1 MKTTRTLNRR
11 SLTRYLLQAVTLGA
25 IASVGVFVF
34 TVREDSWEQI
44 KQFHWPLLPVLF
56 GTVFLAWI
64 SNGGRIMILSRA
76 LGYNLK
82 FRQAIAVSMSAEFG
96 IAATPAGVGGT
107 VLRLALLRQA
117 NIPLTKG
124 GSMLAA
130 DVAVD
135 LAFFALITPI
145 AIFVILKDPFFG
157 GLLQEADD
165 LHVIGA
171 ISAVVLITA
180 GLVFLVSRPAIQRAM
195 QRRAGSFAYGRRKRW
210 PARIRSVRWAASRST
225 RRIITSLRFIFLRR
239 RGALIVDFFFA
250 SIQWCCRYSLL
261 PLVLYA
267 FGTTTNPFPLF
278 LIQGILFSL
287 SLVIVLPGGG
297 GSVEVFAGIILPQF
311 TSLALVG
318 VVLMT
323 WRFFSYHLYLL
334 GGGLMFFWTCSRL
347 NRVFPQRENIEPAS
361 SLGVEFEDRP

>member
-1 MKTTRTLNRR
+1 MRTSRTLNRR

-25 IASVGVFVF
+25 IASVGVFIF
-34 TVREDSWEQI
+34 TVREDTWEQI
-44 KQFHWPLLPVLF
+44 RQFHWPLLPVLF
-56 GTVFLAWI
+56 GTVFLAWAC
-64 SNGGRIMILSRA
+64 NGGRIMILSRA

-135 LAFFALITPI
+135 LAFFTLITPI

-171 ISAVVLITA
+171 ISAVVLITV
-180 GLVFLVSRPAIQRAM
+180 GLVFLISRPRVQRAI

-210 PARIRSVRWAASRST
+210 PARIRSVRWAAARST
-225 RRIITSLRFIFLRR
+225 RRVITSLRFIFLRR
-239 RGALIVDFFFA
+239 RGALIIDFIFA

-261 PLVLYA
+261 PLVLFA
-267 FGTTTNPFPLF
+267 FGTTANPFPLF

-287 SLVIVLPGGG
+287 SLVFVLPGGG
-297 GSVEVFAGIILPQF
+297 GSVEIFAGILLPQF

-318 VVLMT
+318 VVMMT

-334 GGGLMFFWTCSRL
+334 GGGLVFFWTCSRL

-361 SLGVEFEDRP
+361 SLGVDLEGRS

>member
-1 MKTTRTLNRR
+1 MKTSRTLNRR

-25 IASVGVFVF
+25 IASVGVFLF

-44 KQFHWPLLPVLF
+44 KQFHWPVLPVLF
-56 GTVFLAWI
+56 GAVFLAWI
-64 SNGGRIMILSRA
+64 CNGGRILILSRA

-180 GLVFLVSRPAIQRAM
+180 GLFFLVSRPATQRAM
-195 QRRAGSFAYGRRKRW
+195 QLRAGSFAYGRRKRW

-239 RGALIVDFFFA
+239 KGALIIDLFFA

-297 GSVEVFAGIILPQF
+297 GSVEIFAGIILPQF

-334 GGGLMFFWTCSRL
+334 GGGLVFFWTCSRL
-347 NRVFPQRENIEPAS
+347 NRVFPQRAEIEPAP
-361 SLGVEFEDRP
+361 SLGVELEDRS